1 VQALIQRWLKKLQDR
16 RDGLEPADPQA
27 AIRSAQRIREGNAA
41 LAAGDLAQA
50 AECYR
55 AAMALTPRDPAPHVN
70 LGYVLLERGD
80 VAAAEASLQEAVSL
94 GGGADAH
101 YMLGQA
107 FAAQA
112 RWHAAKQSLQ
122 EAVAARP
129 DFGFAWRELGRA
141 CEQLGDPAAALDA
154 YQRAARHSPELVD
167 AIGACARLNFDLG
180 RHELA
185 VALARRWGAAAP
197 QEWSA
202 PFIEGQALHALKQH
216 ADALAALDRA
226 AAIAMGN
233 PVVAFAR
240 GNVLF
245 AVARFEEAD
254 RAYADALTAE
264 PGWIEAQVNRGV
276 VLDRLGRHAEALS
289 YFEQVLAQDGGHKLA
304 LYCRPMA
311 LVSAG
316 RVDEALDAVEHA
328 RTLHPDDPD
337 FEWHY
342 AFAHLLAGRM
352 QEGWP
357 AYEARWKAVAAT
369 GAALASHPFREPL
382 WTGQPLEG
390 KTLLLHPE
398 QGLGDILQFI
408 RFVPVLESLGA
419 RVLVWAPESL
429 RELLSTAARDLVV
442 ASRLE
447 DLPAFD
453 YQCPLMSVARVL
465 RTTIETVP
473 AGVPYLHADPERRR
487 QWAQR
492 LGEAR
497 GLRVGVVW
505 SGNPA
510 QRNDGNRSIPLS
522 TFAQLAVPGCEFIAL
537 QNAVRDEDRAALQ
550 AWPQLRFFG
559 EELKTFAD
567 TAALATQMDLV
578 ISVCTSGAHLAGALG
593 MPMWVLLAYRADWR
607 WLLAR
612 EDSPWYPTA
621 RLFRQDASRSWPA
634 VIERVRGALVEHR
647 DAWLKSP
654 ASA

>member
-1 VQALIQRWLKKLQDR
+1 MPGLIERWIQKLQDR
-16 RDGLEPADPQA
+16 RDSLEPVDPEA
-27 AIRSAQRIREGNAA
+27 AVRGAQRLREGNAA
-41 LAAGDLAQA
+41 LAAGDLVQA
-50 AECYR
+50 LESYR
-55 AAMALTPRDPAPHVN
+55 AAVALIPRDPAALVN
-70 LGYVLLERGD
+70 LGYVQLEQGD
-80 VAAAEASLQEAVSL
+80 AAAAEASLEEAVSL

-101 YMLGQA
+101 YMLAQA
-107 FAAQA
+107 RAAQA
-112 RWHAAKQSLQ
+112 QWVPAKQSLL

-129 DFGFAWRELGRA
+129 DFGFAWRDLGRA

-154 YQRAARHSPELVD
+154 YQRAVRHSPELVD
-167 AIGACARLNFDLG
+167 AIGACARLNLDLG

-185 VALARRWGAAAP
+185 VSLARRWGAAAP
-197 QEWSA
+197 QEWGA
-202 PFIEGQALHALKQH
+202 AFIEGQALHALKLH
-216 ADALAALDRA
+216 AEALAAFDRA
-226 AAIAMGN
+226 AAIATGN
-233 PVVAFAR
+233 PAVAYAR

-245 AVARFEEAD
+245 ALARFDEAD
-254 RAYADALTAE
+254 RAYAEALAAQ
-264 PGWIEAQVNRGV
+264 PGWIEAEVNRGV

-289 YFEQVLAQDGGHKLA
+289 YFDQVLAQHPGHNLA

-311 LVSAG
+311 LVSLG
-316 RVDEALDAVEHA
+316 RVDDALDAVAQA
-328 RTLHPDDPD
+328 RTQHPDDPD

-352 QEGWP
+352 KEGWP
-357 AYEARWKAVAAT
+357 AYEARWKAVSAT
-369 GAALASHPFREPL
+369 GATLVSHPFREPL
-382 WTGQPLEG
+382 WTGQPLDG

-408 RFVPVLESLGA
+408 RFVPPLEGRGA

-429 RELLSTAARDLVV
+429 RELLSTATRDIVV

-447 DLPAFD
+447 DLPPFD

-465 RTTIETVP
+465 GTTIDNVP
-473 AGVPYLHADPERRR
+473 ARVPYLHADPQRVQ

-492 LGEAR
+492 LGEPG

-505 SGNPA
+505 SGNAA

-522 TFAQLAVPGCEFIAL
+522 TLAQLALPGCEFIAL
-537 QNAVRDEDRAALQ
+537 QNAVRDEDQAALQ

-559 EELKTFAD
+559 EHVKTFAD
-567 TAALATQMDLV
+567 TAALAAQMDLV

-593 MPMWVLLAYRADWR
+593 RPMWVLLAYRADWR
-607 WLLAR
+607 WFLER

-634 VIERVRGALVEHR
+634 VIERVRGELAAHR
-647 DAWLKSP
+647 DALVKSP
-654 ASA
+654 AST